1 MSRGGKADPRA
12 AYDYEAIR
20 FADSMEA
27 QFRFPAIVSL
37 EAALAENK
45 KESPVHRSP
54 LAPDGPI
61 QLPVTEEGWTAFGP
75 AFGIPAVEGY
85 SYETVPACFKATA
98 EMRGGSNFL
107 GHREHKEDGSRGDYV
122 WCTYKE
128 AFDDVLAFGV
138 GITTLCSIK
147 AVDGKSGDAGQPRVG
162 AWPYI

>member
-1 MSRGGKADPRA
+1 
-12 AYDYEAIR
+12 
-20 FADSMEA
+20 MEA

-37 EAALAENK
+37 EAALAENE

-61 QLPVTEEGWTAFGP
+61 QIPVKEAGYAG
-75 AFGIPAVEGY
+75 FGIPAVEGY

-122 WCTYKE
+122 WCTYKVRPAAE
-128 AFDDVLAFGV
+128 
-138 GITTLCSIK
+138 
-147 AVDGKSGDAGQPRVG
+147 PREERQCPCQV
-162 AWPYI
+162 